1 MGLRPL
7 GCIVGLGS
15 EQIPDREVEARRVEP
30 QRARSE
36 DPGPDLLA
44 IAPMVDDQALVGVDL
59 EVVLDARHAEI
70 AAELDASVVVPRARR
85 RDLDDDQ
92 GVRDLDH
99 VAVEGVPAT
108 DQHVG
113 PERGRAVD
121 PDRDAVDI
129 SPARHAGRDD
139 RRPQD
144 RVGFAFCLDMAQP
157 LGRNGVDAAIDEF
170 VIVCLG
176 LGPVQE
182 LVDRHLGLELVSMA
196 SVLRHQFLDRE
207 VEAGWVQAEAAMAD
221 DPRPNLVAVAP
232 VVHDHAPVRIDQ
244 KIVLNAWHGEIAGE
258 LQADIDMPRVWRSDF
273 DDNDGIRRF
282 DRIAG

>member
-1 MGLRPL
+1 MA
-7 GCIVGLGS
+7 
-15 EQIPDREVEARRVEP
+15 D
-30 QRARSE
+30 
-36 DPGPDLLA
+36 DPRLDLVA
-44 IAPMVDDQALVGVDL
+44 VAPVVHDHSPVRIDQKI
-59 EVVLDARHAEI
+59 VLDARHAEI
-70 AAELDASVVVPRARR
+70 AAELDAPVVVPRARR

-99 VAVEGVPAT
+99 VAVEGIPAT

-129 SPARHAGRDD
+129 SPARRAGRDD
-139 RRPQD
+139 RHPQG

-157 LGRNGVDAAIDEF
+157 LGRHGVDAAMDEF